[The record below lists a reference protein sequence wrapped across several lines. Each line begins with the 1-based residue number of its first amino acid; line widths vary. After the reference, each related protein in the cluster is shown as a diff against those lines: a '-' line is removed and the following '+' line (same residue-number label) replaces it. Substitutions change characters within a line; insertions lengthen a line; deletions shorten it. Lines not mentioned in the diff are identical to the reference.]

1 MILCIRV
8 RFTTSFYVTEQSLR
22 NEIRFPKILWFHYR
36 STHVYNFV
44 RDPERPESLMDQE
57 YMTDGDDTFN
67 YSVSEKSL
75 TVRTLEVEVNE
86 TIFFLDLNFPCLRP
100 N

>member
-1 MILCIRV
+1 
-8 RFTTSFYVTEQSLR
+8 
-22 NEIRFPKILWFHYR
+22 
-36 STHVYNFV
+36 
-44 RDPERPESLMDQE
+44 MDQE